1 MALSGIYKGLKLS
14 YLITISDDTHR
25 VSVEDE
31 GKCVKLNV
39 DENIF
44 QVDIEPLNDQHSFS
58 LLVNGQSYIATA
70 TRHGS
75 DYEIIING
83 ISYVVDVQEE
93 KLALLRDQVKSP
105 LQAGGEKII
114 APMPGRVIAIHVA
127 VGDHIDTS
135 QGIVTIEAMK
145 MENELRSQRTGT
157 VSEIRIKEGDT
168 VDKNSVLVVIKD

>member
-1 MALSGIYKGLKLS
+1 MVN
-14 YLITISDDTHR
+14 DDTFHPE
-25 VSVEDE
+25 VSIIISAHNE
-31 GKCVKLNV
+31 
-39 DENIF
+39 ENNIANLL
-44 QVDIEPLNDQHSFS
+44 DI
-58 LLVNGQSYIATA
+58 LVNQEYQ
-70 TRHGS
+70 S

-105 LQAGGEKII
+105 LHAGGEKII